1 MDYDG
6 RIILA
11 AHRGDKARCPENTMA
26 AFRAAIELG
35 ADMIETDVRM
45 TRDGELV
52 LIHDSST
59 LRTTG
64 HDGIISEMTLREV
77 RALDAG
83 SLFSEEFAGER
94 IPTVKEFI
102 ELLRGCDIQVNWE
115 IKDYPTVEGE
125 KFADATLDRL
135 VEMIKEAGLVER
147 SMLNSFSDR
156 TLERAKRLWGD
167 SFTIHGQG
175 IGPCARSKDVSDM
188 PREALYDWCCLYP
201 NVKGARPID
210 FPGNFVYCVTNGI
223 LPCVCVPDE
232 EDAYCKYI
240 ALGCKMFTSNDV
252 IAADKILRKLK
263 FR

>member
-52 LIHDSST
+52 LIHDANT

-64 HDGIISEMTLREV
+64 YDGIISEMTLGEV

-83 SLFSEEFAGER
+83 SLFSDKFAGER
-94 IPTVKEFI
+94 IPTVREFI
-102 ELLRGCDIQVNWE
+102 ELLRGSDVQVNWE

-125 KFADATLDRL
+125 EFANTTLERL
-135 VEMIKEAGLVER
+135 VGMIKEAGLVER
-147 SMLNSFSDR
+147 SMLNSFSDK
-156 TLERAKRLWGD
+156 TLERARTLWGD
-167 SFTIHGQG
+167 SFTLHGQG
-175 IGPCARSKDVSDM
+175 IGACARSKDLSDM
-188 PREALYDWCCLYP
+188 PREQLYDWCCLYP

-210 FPGNFVYCVTNGI
+210 FPENFGYCVKNEI

-232 EDAYCKYI
+232 EDTYREYI
-240 ALGCKMFTSNDV
+240 ALGCKMFTSNDI
-252 IAADKILRKLK
+252 IAADEILRKLE